1 MLSLTD
7 AETGKS
13 GGITLGSV
21 ESNFLKHI
29 PCNNCGSSDA
39 NSLYDDGHQFCHV
52 CHTRIAAPRATM
64 EDMEGLGIYLNKQT
78 QQRGSMQVLEVFK
91 NTEAVHVAERGISKA
106 TMHFFG
112 AGSDG
117 KNYYFPYCDAA
128 GKMVAAKTRSMTEKQ
143 FSVQGDWKSATMFG
157 QSKFTPGGRAITI
170 TEGEFDALAAYQ
182 LTGSR
187 FPVVSVRNG
196 ASAAL
201 KDCRA
206 SYEYLDSFEKI
217 VICFDNDEPG
227 QQAANQVAELFGA
240 KAHIFKYPTK
250 DLKDACDYLSTS
262 KTKEFVD
269 TWWNAEKYVPDGI
282 VSGSTLWDLVN
293 QAEEKAE
300 VMYPYEGINDLT
312 YGIRLGEL
320 VTVTA
325 GSGLGKSQFLREIV
339 WQILSKTEDNIGLMF
354 LEESVK
360 KTAKSLMAL
369 AANKPLHLPDCEATD
384 EDIKDAFNRTLGTDR
399 LYLFDHFGSTSVDN
413 IVNRVRFMARGL
425 DCKYVFVDHVSI
437 IVSAQESGDERKAID
452 EIMTKLRMLVQETG
466 ISLFVVSHLKR
477 PESKGHEEGAAT
489 SLAQLRGSG
498 AIAQLSDM
506 VIGLERNG
514 QHTDAMERNTTY
526 VRILKNRFSGLTGLA
541 CRLLYNRMTGRMS
554 ELPPEENNL

>member
-1 MLSLTD
+1 L
-7 AETGKS
+7 
-13 GGITLGSV
+13 
-21 ESNFLKHI
+21 
-29 PCNNCGSSDA
+29 
-39 NSLYDDGHQFCHV
+39 
-52 CHTRIAAPRATM
+52 
-64 EDMEGLGIYLNKQT
+64 EGLGITSFKQT
-78 QQRGSMQVLEVFK
+78 QQEGSMSFTEALRDV
-91 NTEAVHVAERGISKA
+91 EAVHVVDRGISLS
-106 TMHFFG
+106 TMHHFG

-117 KNYYFPYCDAA
+117 KNYYFPYADAD
-128 GKMVAAKTRSMTEKQ
+128 GKVIAAKVRAIEEKT
-143 FSVQGDWKSATMFG
+143 FSIQGDWKHATLFG

-170 TEGEFDALAAYQ
+170 TEGEFDALAVFQ

-187 FPVVSVRNG
+187 FPVVSIRNG
-196 ASAAL
+196 AQAAL

-227 QQAANQVAELFGA
+227 KEASKEVAELFGA
-240 KAHIFKYPTK
+240 KAHIFKPK
-250 DLKDACDYLSTS
+250 KEGLKDACDYLA
-262 KTKEFVD
+262 KGLNKEFVE
-269 TWWNAEKYVPDGI
+269 TWWDAEKYVPDGI
-282 VSGSTLWDLVN
+282 VSGSSLWDMVN

-300 VMYPYEGINDLT
+300 VMYPYHGINDLT
-312 YGIRLGEL
+312 YGIRFGEL

-369 AANKPLHLPDCEATD
+369 AANKPLHLPDCEVTD
-384 EDIKDAFNRTLGTDR
+384 EELLDSFNRTLGTDR
-399 LYLFDHFGSTSVDN
+399 LFLFDHFGSTSVDN
-413 IVNRVRFMARGL
+413 IINRVRFMARGL
-425 DCKYVFVDHVSI
+425 ACKYVFVDHVSI

-477 PESKGHEEGAAT
+477 PESRGHEEGAAT

-498 AIAQLSDM
+498 SIAQLSDM

-514 QHTDAMERNTTY
+514 QHEDPNERNTTY
-526 VRILKNRFSGLTGLA
+526 VRVLKNRFSGLTGLA
-541 CRLLYNRMTGRMS
+541 CRLLYSRNSGRMN
-554 ELPPEENNL
+554 ELPPEENSL

>member
-1 MLSLTD
+1 MKTNDST
-7 AETGKS
+7 
-13 GGITLGSV
+13 
-21 ESNFLKHI
+21 FLKHI
-29 PCNNCGSSDA
+29 ECPKCGSSDGNA
-39 NSLYDDGHQFCHV
+39 LFDDGHTFCYV
-52 CHTRIAAPRATM
+52 CKTYEKAPRATI
-64 EDMEGLGIYLNKQT
+64 EDLEGLGITSFKQT
-78 QQRGSMQVLEVFK
+78 QQEGSMSFTEALRDV
-91 NTEAVHVAERGISKA
+91 EAVHVVDRGISLS
-106 TMHFFG
+106 TMHHFG

-117 KNYYFPYCDAA
+117 KNYYFPYADAD
-128 GKMVAAKTRSMTEKQ
+128 GKVIAAKTRGLEEKT
-143 FSVQGDWKSATMFG
+143 FSIQGDWKHATLFG
-157 QSKFTPGGRAITI
+157 QSKFTPGGRAVTI
-170 TEGEFDALAAYQ
+170 TEGEFDALAVFQ

-187 FPVVSVRNG
+187 FPVVSIRNG
-196 ASAAL
+196 AQSAL

-227 QQAANQVAELFGA
+227 KEASKEVAELFGA
-240 KAHIFKYPTK
+240 KAHIFKPK
-250 DLKDACDYLSTS
+250 KEGLKDACDYLA
-262 KTKEFVD
+262 KGLNKEFVE
-269 TWWNAEKYVPDGI
+269 TWWDAEKYVPDGI
-282 VSGSTLWDLVN
+282 VSGSSLWDMVN

-300 VMYPYEGINDLT
+300 VMYPYHGINDLT

-369 AANKPLHLPDCEATD
+369 AANKPLHLPDCEVTD
-384 EDIKDAFNRTLGTDR
+384 EELKDSFDRTLGTDR
-399 LYLFDHFGSTSVDN
+399 LFLFDHFGSTSVDN
-413 IVNRVRFMARGL
+413 IINRVRFMARGL
-425 DCKYVFVDHVSI
+425 ACKYVFVDHVSI

-498 AIAQLSDM
+498 SIAQLSDM

-514 QHTDAMERNTTY
+514 QHEDPNERNTTY
-526 VRILKNRFSGLTGLA
+526 VRVLKNRFSGLTGLA
-541 CRLLYNRMTGRMS
+541 CRLLYSRNSGRMN
-554 ELPPEENNL
+554 ELPPEENSL

>member
-1 MLSLTD
+1 MKTNDST
-7 AETGKS
+7 
-13 GGITLGSV
+13 
-21 ESNFLKHI
+21 FLKHVEC
-29 PCNNCGSSDA
+29 PKCGSSDGNA
-39 NSLYDDGHQFCHV
+39 LFDDGHTFCYV
-52 CHTRIAAPRATM
+52 CKAYEKAPRATL
-64 EDMEGLGIYLNKQT
+64 EDLEGLGITSFKQT
-78 QQRGSMQVLEVFK
+78 QQEGSMSFTEALRDV
-91 NTEAVHVAERGISKA
+91 EAVHVVDRGISLS
-106 TMHFFG
+106 TMHHFG

-117 KNYYFPYCDAA
+117 KNYYFPYADSD
-128 GKMVAAKTRSMTEKQ
+128 GKVIAAKVRSMEEKT
-143 FSVQGDWKSATMFG
+143 FSIQGDWKHATLFG

-170 TEGEFDALAAYQ
+170 TEGEFDALAVFQ

-187 FPVVSVRNG
+187 FPVVSIRNG
-196 ASAAL
+196 AQSAL

-227 QQAANQVAELFGA
+227 KEASKEVAELFGA
-240 KAHIFKYPTK
+240 KAHIFKPK
-250 DLKDACDYLSTS
+250 KEGLKDACDYLS
-262 KTKEFVD
+262 KGLNKEFVE
-269 TWWNAEKYVPDGI
+269 TWWDAEKYVPDGI
-282 VSGSTLWDLVN
+282 VSGSSLWEMVN

-300 VMYPYEGINDLT
+300 VMYPYHGINDLT
-312 YGIRLGEL
+312 YGIRFGEL

-369 AANKPLHLPDCEATD
+369 AANKPLHLPDCEVTD
-384 EDIKDAFNRTLGTDR
+384 EELLDSFNRTLGTDR
-399 LYLFDHFGSTSVDN
+399 LFLFDHFGSTSVDN
-413 IVNRVRFMARGL
+413 IINRVRFMARGL
-425 DCKYVFVDHVSI
+425 ACKYVFVDHVSI

-466 ISLFVVSHLKR
+466 IALFVVSHLKR

-498 AIAQLSDM
+498 SIAQLSDM

-514 QHTDAMERNTTY
+514 QHEDPNERNTTY
-526 VRILKNRFSGLTGLA
+526 VRVLKNRFSGLTGLA
-541 CRLLYNRMTGRMS
+541 CRLLYSRHSGRMN
-554 ELPPEENNL
+554 ELPPEENSL